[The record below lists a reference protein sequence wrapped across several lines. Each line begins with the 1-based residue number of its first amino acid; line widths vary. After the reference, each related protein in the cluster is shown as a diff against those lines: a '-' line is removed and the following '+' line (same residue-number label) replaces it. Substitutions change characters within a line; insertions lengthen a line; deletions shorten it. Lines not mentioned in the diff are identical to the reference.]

1 MMINGDHDTDDVQHA
16 TSVLLVDDHRMFT
29 ELLGLALEVSS
40 EFECVGT
47 AQTGAEALD
56 LAIRHQPDLVL
67 MDIQLRGENGLDAT
81 AKIRDVLPEAV
92 IVVVSAHQDPLW
104 VARAAQAGASA
115 FTPKS
120 GTLPEML
127 DVLRR
132 AHKGHM
138 LVSPSIYRRAAAKME
153 HAPRVIVDRLTA
165 REHEVLVL
173 MGKGMVPA
181 AIAPLLGI
189 TLNTCRHYVKSIHL
203 KLGVRSQLEAVVTA
217 QRLGIIDAHE
227 QP

>member
-1 MMINGDHDTDDVQHA
+1 MISGDQNTEDGQRA
-16 TSVLLVDDHRMFT
+16 TRVLLVDDHRMFT
-29 ELLGLALEVSS
+29 ELLGLALDVSS

-56 LAIRHQPDLVL
+56 LAVRRQPDLVL
-67 MDIQLRGENGLDAT
+67 MDIQLRGESGLDAT
-81 AKIRDVLPEAV
+81 RKIRDVLPDAV

-120 GTLPEML
+120 GTLSEML
-127 DVLRR
+127 DVLRM
-132 AHKGHM
+132 AHNGHM
-138 LVSPSIYRRAAAKME
+138 LVAPSIYRRAAAEME
-153 HAPRVIVDRLTA
+153 DAPGALVERLTA

-181 AIAPLLGI
+181 TIALLMNI
-189 TLNTCRHYVKSIHL
+189 TLNTCRHYVKSIHV

-217 QRLGIIDAHE
+217 QRLGIIDARDE
-227 QP
+227 S